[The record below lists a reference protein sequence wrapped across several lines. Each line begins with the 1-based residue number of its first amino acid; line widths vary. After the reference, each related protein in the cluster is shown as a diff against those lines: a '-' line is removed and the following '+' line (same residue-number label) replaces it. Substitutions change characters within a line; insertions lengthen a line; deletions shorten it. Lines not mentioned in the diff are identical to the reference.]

1 MSAEPE
7 SRPVDNGAGD
17 PKDDTGDKEPK
28 KDDRCGRARGW
39 CLRSAVVVDRP
50 DSRRLFNTESK
61 HTQIRC
67 AWFLASTWNCHQIEC
82 T

>member
-28 KDDRCGRARGW
+28 KDDRCGRARARGV
-39 CLRSAVVVDRP
+39 LAVRERLCALLLWATKNCACP
-50 DSRRLFNTESK
+50 QGSLPLAQPWRQRRREGP
-61 HTQIRC
+61 
-67 AWFLASTWNCHQIEC
+67 
-82 T
+82 

>member
-28 KDDRCGRARGW
+28 KDDRCGRARARGVLAVRQQGPTYGW
-39 CLRSAVVVDRP
+39 AGVAGAALRAAALGD
-50 DSRRLFNTESK
+50 
-61 HTQIRC
+61 
-67 AWFLASTWNCHQIEC
+67 
-82 T
+82 